1 MAINLDFSSLLE
13 PGLFT
18 EDPWWLYL
26 LGGAGWTIAL
36 AVAAF
41 ALALALGLVIGTLR
55 TVRTP
60 WIRHF
65 AEAWIELFRNI
76 PLIVQIFVWYFVVPE
91 LIPAY
96 KSWMIA
102 ADPLTTQLLSAFLC
116 LGLFTSSRVAE
127 QVRAGIESIPKGLP
141 AAARA
146 LGLTTV
152 QSYRFVLLP
161 IAFRIILPP
170 LTSES
175 MNLVKN
181 TAVAITIGL
190 PELTMRAN
198 EMGENTFQ
206 FFAAYC
212 WATVLYIVISLA
224 VNRLMTTVEARCAVP
239 GFIARRA

>member
-1 MAINLDFSSLLE
+1 MAINLDFNPLLE
-13 PGLFT
+13 PGLFS
-18 EDPWWLYL
+18 DAPWWIYL

-36 AVAAF
+36 AVSSF
-41 ALALALGLVIGTLR
+41 ILALALGLIIGTLR
-55 TVRTP
+55 TLQTT
-60 WIRHF
+60 WIRLV

-76 PLIVQIFVWYFVVPE
+76 PLIVQIFIWYFVVPE

-96 KSWMIA
+96 KTWMIA
-102 ADPLTTQLLSAFLC
+102 ADPITAQFLSAFFC
-116 LGLFTSSRVAE
+116 LGLFTSSRIAE

-146 LGLTTV
+146 LGLTTA
-152 QSYRFVLLP
+152 QTYRYVLLP
-161 IAFRIILPP
+161 MAVRIIFPP

-198 EMGENTFQ
+198 EMGENTFA

-212 WATVLYIVISLA
+212 WATLLYVAISLL
-224 VNRLMTTVEARCAVP
+224 VGRLMDTAEKHFAVP
-239 GFIARRA
+239 GFITRKS